1 MPFPFPEL
9 HNYQTAYYFYILE
22 KIQERISEQYIQGL
36 SELDEK
42 KNLYRQSKRIIQS
55 QSKST
60 EVEHPPELFKKE
72 DGVWRPTLLTLGML
86 RIW

>member
-1 MPFPFPEL
+1 M
-9 HNYQTAYYFYILE
+9 
-22 KIQERISEQYIQGL
+22 

-72 DGVWRPTLLTLGML
+72 DGVCRPTLLTLVCSDQNMVTNQSK
-86 RIW
+86 